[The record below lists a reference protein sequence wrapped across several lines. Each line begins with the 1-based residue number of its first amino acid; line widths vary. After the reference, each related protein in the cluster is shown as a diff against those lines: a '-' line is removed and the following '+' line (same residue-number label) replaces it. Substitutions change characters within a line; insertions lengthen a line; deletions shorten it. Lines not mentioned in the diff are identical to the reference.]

1 MTRLLGLWRVGDKQ
15 RPLLD
20 RSHEYVGQLDDG
32 VVLDDALGD
41 RFADHL
47 LDHGD
52 TALPL
57 DGAHRLPSEHD
68 RSVEQHDTLNFRFDG
83 CLQEALQAA
92 AQPFPRI
99 RTLGW
104 RRQRPQ
110 GEVAFHFLEHR
121 PKQFGLVA
129 EVVIE
134 RPAGPHPG
142 FGYEIPDAG
151 VEIAVGNE
159 QGATCVDQIASS
171 LVAALTPLVVGSAP
185 LRHADIVTTFML
197 YVAKM
202 ADDEVRA
209 YGSVAPLKVGLL
221 NDYPT
226 MGDTDNDTVNAIK
239 LVIDEALAAARID
252 RPVELVRRNVVGLP
266 NGTYAA
272 VERAFD
278 ELVGEGCLAI
288 FGPWI
293 SDNVVP
299 LRPHVDETA
308 RTPIITLSGSEGALG
323 EWCFALNNG
332 SMAEEPVMLAAVMLG
347 DNRSRIAIAYE
358 ASLIGKEY
366 LSFAEKAYTAAGL
379 TVVAT
384 MAIPQVEADKADVVD
399 RLRATEPDA
408 LVHVGFGHGL
418 WGFTDALLAAGWDP
432 PRYTTTAFE
441 MAHINAEWMRQLA
454 GWIGLDSY
462 DERNAV
468 GQAFLDRFEA
478 RYGRRPG
485 HSMPGLARDAAT
497 VIVRALAG
505 ARPLTGGGVKR
516 AMEQVKLIPA
526 ASGAP
531 GTFLRFGRFIRQGW
545 LGSDYSVARRVLP
558 DGSGHVFHAVP
569 SENIS
574 RAVGVG

>member
-1 MTRLLGLWRVGDKQ
+1 M
-15 RPLLD
+15 
-20 RSHEYVGQLDDG
+20 
-32 VVLDDALGD
+32 
-41 RFADHL
+41 
-47 LDHGD
+47 
-52 TALPL
+52 
-57 DGAHRLPSEHD
+57 
-68 RSVEQHDTLNFRFDG
+68 
-83 CLQEALQAA
+83 
-92 AQPFPRI
+92 
-99 RTLGW
+99 
-104 RRQRPQ
+104 
-110 GEVAFHFLEHR
+110 
-121 PKQFGLVA
+121 
-129 EVVIE
+129 
-134 RPAGPHPG
+134 
-142 FGYEIPDAG
+142 
-151 VEIAVGNE
+151 
-159 QGATCVDQIASS
+159 
-171 LVAALTPLVVGSAP
+171 
-185 LRHADIVTTFML
+185 

-226 MGDTDNDTVNAIK
+226 MGDTDNDTIAAIN
-239 LVIDEALAAARID
+239 LVIDEALAAGLID
-252 RPVELVRRNVVGLP
+252 RPVQLVKRNVVGLP
-266 NGTYAA
+266 NGTYDA

-299 LRPHVDETA
+299 LRPRVDATA

-379 TVVAT
+379 TVTAT

-399 RLRATEPDA
+399 RLRAAEPDA

-485 HSMPGLARDAAT
+485 HSMPGLAHDAAT

-505 ARPLTGGGVKR
+505 ARPLTGGGVKQ

-545 LGSDYSVARRVLP
+545 LGSDYLVARRVLP
-558 DGSGHVFHAVP
+558 DGSGHVLHAVP
-569 SENIS
+569 SDNIS

>member
-1 MTRLLGLWRVGDKQ
+1 
-15 RPLLD
+15 
-20 RSHEYVGQLDDG
+20 
-32 VVLDDALGD
+32 
-41 RFADHL
+41 
-47 LDHGD
+47 
-52 TALPL
+52 
-57 DGAHRLPSEHD
+57 
-68 RSVEQHDTLNFRFDG
+68 
-83 CLQEALQAA
+83 
-92 AQPFPRI
+92 
-99 RTLGW
+99 
-104 RRQRPQ
+104 
-110 GEVAFHFLEHR
+110 
-121 PKQFGLVA
+121 
-129 EVVIE
+129 
-134 RPAGPHPG
+134 
-142 FGYEIPDAG
+142 
-151 VEIAVGNE
+151 
-159 QGATCVDQIASS
+159 
-171 LVAALTPLVVGSAP
+171 
-185 LRHADIVTTFML
+185 ML

-202 ADDEVRA
+202 ADNEVRA

-226 MGDTDNDTVNAIK
+226 MGNTDNDTVDAIR
-239 LVIDEALAAARID
+239 LVIDEALATGRID
-252 RPVELVRRNVVGLP
+252 RPVELVQRNVVGLP
-266 NGTYAA
+266 NGTYDA

-293 SDNVVP
+293 SDSVVP
-299 LRPHVDETA
+299 LRPHVDATA

-347 DNRSRIAIAYE
+347 DGRSRIAIAYE

-366 LSFAEKAYTAAGL
+366 LSFAEKAYAAAGL

-384 MAIPQVEADKADVVD
+384 EMIPQVEADKADVVN
-399 RLRATEPDA
+399 RLRAAEPDA

-485 HSMPGLARDAAT
+485 HSMPGLAHDAAT
-497 VIVRALAG
+497 VIVRALAW
-505 ARPLTGGGVKR
+505 ARPLTGGGVKQGI
-516 AMEQVKLIPA
+516 EQVKLIPA

-545 LGSDYSVARRVLP
+545 LGSDYLVARRVLP

-569 SENIS
+569 SDNIS
-574 RAVGVG
+574 RAVGVGG